1 MSDILLPPSSGSC
14 LSAAL
19 TSCLA
24 SRLQLRL
31 ATAGST
37 MYRQSWRG
45 MATDSGRRYLQL
57 VSSVP
62 RTGAKDFTSAQ
73 WTGWLS
79 PVVNSIDERSPEA
92 LERRSAQRAA
102 TGRQSL
108 SPGNLAEQA
117 RWYAGWATPTVR
129 DHKDGRECVNVPI
142 NSLLGRVVWLCDQP
156 IRLTDSGLVLT
167 GSDAGM
173 ESSGRLNPEHSRWL
187 MGFPPVWSSCG
198 VLATR
203 LCPSSLPSS

>member
-19 TSCLA
+19 ASCLA

-37 MYRQSWRG
+37 MYRLSWRG
-45 MATDSGRRYLQL
+45 MATGSGRRYLQL

-79 PVVNSIDERSPEA
+79 PVVNSIDERSQEA
-92 LERRSAQRAA
+92 LDRRAAQRAA
-102 TGRQSL
+102 TGRTSL
-108 SPGNLAEQA
+108 SQGNLAEQA

-129 DHKDGRECVNVPI
+129 DHKDGRECANVPI

-156 IRLTDSGLVLT
+156 IRLTASGQVLT

-173 ESSGRLNPEHSRWL
+173 ESSGRLSPHLSRWL
-187 MGFPPVWSSCG
+187 MGFPISWDLAAYKAMG
-198 VLATR
+198 VA
-203 LCPSSLPSS
+203 

>member
-1 MSDILLPPSSGSC
+1 MSDILLQPSSGSC

-45 MATDSGRRYLQL
+45 MVTDSGRRYLQL

-79 PVVNSIDERSPEA
+79 PVVNSIDERSQEA
-92 LERRSAQRAA
+92 LDRRAAQRAA
-102 TGRQSL
+102 TGRTSL
-108 SPGNLAEQA
+108 SPGNLAEQVK
-117 RWYAGWATPTVR
+117 WYAGWATPTVR

-156 IRLTDSGLVLT
+156 IRLTASGLILT

-173 ESSGRLNPEHSRWL
+173 GNSGRLSPEHSRWL
-187 MGFPPVWSSCG
+187 MGFPPEWSYYG
-198 VLATR
+198 VTATQ
-203 LCPSSLPSS
+203 LCPSLPPSS